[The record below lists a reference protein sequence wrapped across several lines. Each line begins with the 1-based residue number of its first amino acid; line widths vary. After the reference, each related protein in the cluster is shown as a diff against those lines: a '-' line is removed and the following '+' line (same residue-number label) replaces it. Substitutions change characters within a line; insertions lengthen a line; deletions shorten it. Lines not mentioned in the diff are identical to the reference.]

1 MDNLINTCMN
11 EERERSSPLMRREA
25 QSEAVG
31 KQLEEELMKL
41 QSVLT
46 HTEKAFQQM
55 ANCARNAYQT
65 VTLGLVIAKAKND
78 TAKSQALRVDWNAV
92 AQRIFGAVTQLGVL
106 QCSMEPKINFLQTG
120 NRMRFVFDTLTWS
133 NPVSSE
139 IPHKNFLCGS
149 GSSKGANEQLR
160 SIEETQTMYCNDN
173 VEKLIKQEGHA
184 LEEKLIKQERCTPEK
199 EVIMKR
205 NLIEDT
211 REEAQEKRKIK
222 STVLFVPKDVILAPS
237 EKLIRKRCHFC
248 KKKEHVMKECEAL
261 RSYIN
266 HKKNLIVATTVTNQK
281 NCFKCGLRGHTAHN
295 CKTKEKS
302 ESGS

>member
-41 QSVLT
+41 QSVLA

-173 VEKLIKQEGHA
+173 VEKLIKQEGHV

-211 REEAQEKRKIK
+211 REEAKEKRKIK

-248 KKKEHVMKECEAL
+248 KKKGHVMKECEAL
-261 RSYIN
+261 RSYLK
-266 HKKNLIVATTVTNQK
+266 HKKNLIVATTDTNQK
-281 NCFKCGLRGHTAHN
+281 DGSTCGLKDHIADN
-295 CKTKEKS
+295 CKTEKTS